1 MRRSRSSVVH
11 VTNACSGGQATVKA
25 IWIASAICGSC
36 SGVLGYKT
44 KVSRSFSP
52 HFFEVGANRL
62 YAFILKVI
70 DPPSPLRTLEHE
82 TGVLQ

>member
-1 MRRSRSSVVH
+1 
-11 VTNACSGGQATVKA
+11 
-25 IWIASAICGSC
+25 
-36 SGVLGYKT
+36 
-44 KVSRSFSP
+44 VSRSFSP